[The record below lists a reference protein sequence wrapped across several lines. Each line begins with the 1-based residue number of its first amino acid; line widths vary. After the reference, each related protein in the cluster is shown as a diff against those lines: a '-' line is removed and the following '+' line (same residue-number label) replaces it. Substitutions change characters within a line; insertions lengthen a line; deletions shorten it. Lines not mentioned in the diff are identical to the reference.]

1 MRRVFWIWNQTH
13 LDPRHT
19 RHYDPIFPFNK
30 ILAIISKYGWLK
42 DHYLVGGFF
51 WIQLKYFQSV
61 QYITTV
67 VIMSC
72 CCAAVDV
79 GNVGACSGYRTW
91 PGHTR
96 HEREAQIILN
106 INSMSSINQSIN
118 QFVLDPSVIQFV
130 LHLPICSHPSVIQ
143 FFLHQ
148 SINLFSICKSFS
160 SSFLVPYL

>member
-106 INSMSSINQSIN
+106 INSMSSI
-118 QFVLDPSVIQFV
+118 
-130 LHLPICSHPSVIQ
+130 
-143 FFLHQ
+143 HQ
-148 SINLFSICKSFS
+148 SISLFSIHQSFS
-160 SSFLVPYL
+160 SSFIYQFVPIHQSFSSFFINQSICPRSISHSVRPSWYL